1 MENFIN
7 FDKESECN
15 KPICRIFSV
24 ARLLSIIK
32 SNSLTLVRPKKWDA
46 PFENF
51 ILRASASVYS
61 SREMWHDSSN
71 LVYGQCWSEHFE
83 TDAMWRIYSPL
94 KDGVKISTTA
104 FKLRSALAQEV
115 SNESQMAFIGKVD
128 YLSQK
133 KLAELIETA
142 WSFNTSKLNGFSRAE
157 TLLYKRVEF
166 KHEKEVRL
174 IYCAPEDSPDNDI
187 FSFKIDPITLID
199 SIIFD
204 PRMDREVAEVYMAY
218 LKNAGFDCTI
228 KQSTLYEIPQLS
240 KKL

>member
-7 FDKESECN
+7 FEKESECDRT
-15 KPICRIFSV
+15 ICRIFSV

-32 SNSLTLVRPKKWDA
+32 SNSLTLVRPKKWDD

-61 SREMWHDSSN
+61 SRGMWRDSSN

-104 FKLRSALAQEV
+104 FKLRNALAKEV
-115 SNESQMAFIGKVD
+115 LNESESAFIGKVD

-133 KLAELIETA
+133 ALSGLIETA
-142 WSFNTSKLNGFSRAE
+142 WRFNTSKLHGRALAE

-174 IYCAPEDSPDNDI
+174 IYCAPDDLPDADI
-187 FSFKIDPITLID
+187 FSFSINPIELID

-204 PRMDREVAEVYMAY
+204 PRMDKEVAEVYMAY
-218 LKNAGFDCTI
+218 LKNAGFKCII